1 MAGAMAGPMLGP
13 RADATVGARRRRRLR
28 HCRGRKRRCS
38 DADEGGRAP
47 LPIAAVTRV
56 ARPDREAEEIR
67 RQAGQR
73 AGQPAVGPLRPPW
86 LWPAASPRSDPRDQ
100 CSCGSAPRSR
110 SRAGPGR
117 RLLGSR
123 RQSSLGCRTPAGG
136 SLRSARP
143 RPRRPERRGTRR
155 RREGR
160 RAEGRRQTRRSARP
174 RARRRSRGR

>member
-1 MAGAMAGPMLGP
+1 MLGP
-13 RADATVGARRRRRLR
+13 RADATVGARRRRRL
-28 HCRGRKRRCS
+28 HCRGRKRRRS

-56 ARPDREAEEIR
+56 GRPDRGAEETMR
-67 RQAGQR
+67 RQGAGRR
-73 AGQPAVGPLRPPW
+73 AGQVQAVGPLRPPW
-86 LWPAASPRSDPRDQ
+86 LWPAASPRSDPRDAG
-100 CSCGSAPRSR
+100 SCGRAPRSR

-123 RQSSLGCRTPAGG
+123 LQSSPGGRTPAGG